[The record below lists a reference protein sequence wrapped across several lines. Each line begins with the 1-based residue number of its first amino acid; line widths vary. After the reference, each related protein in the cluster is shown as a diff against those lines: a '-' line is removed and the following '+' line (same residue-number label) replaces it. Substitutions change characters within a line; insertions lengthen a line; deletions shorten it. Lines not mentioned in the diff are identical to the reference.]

1 MHILSE
7 MILWCYFDRKSSS
20 PRKLLWVPT
29 WYAYSKAS
37 CSHTGCCDWAGNQQ
51 QRFWWEII
59 SCQGEG
65 LPLIWPQWPSHRSWI
80 EKSPFLRG
88 LAWTLVSWAVGP
100 TNSWTRD
107 ILSTGMDPV
116 DLPGSNWRL
125 VFVATTSSLFVAS
138 DLSFCVFVSEGPGMV
153 SHPDL
158 RHAIRFRGNQHIR
171 RSPGSP
177 THDQVHDIQVQKL
190 LRIWKPQQQSMA
202 ASTGSF

>member
-7 MILWCYFDRKSSS
+7 MILWCYFDRTSSS

-29 WYAYSKAS
+29 WYAHIKAS
-37 CSHTGCCDWAGNQQ
+37 CSHTGYWDWAGHQQ
-51 QRFWWEII
+51 QQFWWEII

-88 LAWTLVSWAVGP
+88 LAWALVSCTVGL
-100 TNSWTRD
+100 TVSWTRD

-125 VFVATTSSLFVAS
+125 VFVATILSSLVAS
-138 DLSFCVFVSEGPGMV
+138 DLRFCVFVSEAPGTV
-153 SHPDL
+153 SHPDPICETGF
-158 RHAIRFRGNQHIR
+158 HGNQLITVPH
-171 RSPGSP
+171 SWPE
-177 THDQVHDIQVQKL
+177 HDIQVQKL
-190 LRIWKPQQQSMA
+190 LRIWKPQQQSKA
-202 ASTGSF
+202 ASAGSF